1 MRCTRAHVVSKR
13 KITPQDS
20 RTSGVWDARLE
31 YVYLLRVSRF
41 DVGRRVFHSN
51 RDSEVCRRCL
61 VASSLFSS
69 FGQNIRMVS
78 LFAQCVSAYVHTRRR
93 HRAAVQS
100 KVSRGIRFFLHQVVY
115 TDYCSLFRSAVF
127 AAMVSSA
134 YARPVQTE
142 SRSPARTCP
151 FTAPDR
157 QQRLRVHAYNLR
169 CLCLYEEGRRG
180 TNSRVGSLLTSAHT
194 RPPVLCNLPFIF
206 ATFLPPC
213 TLC

>member
-1 MRCTRAHVVSKR
+1 MLVLSTFFYFE
-13 KITPQDS
+13 S
-20 RTSGVWDARLE
+20 RGLMSGVGFSKG
-31 YVYLLRVSRF
+31 YSK
-41 DVGRRVFHSN
+41 

-61 VASSLFSS
+61 VASALFSS
-69 FGQNIRMVS
+69 FDQNIRMVS
-78 LFAQCVSAYVHTRRR
+78 LFAQCVSAYVHEGDN
-93 HRAAVQS
+93 VQS
-100 KVSRGIRFFLHQVVY
+100 KVSRGIRLFLHQYVY

-142 SRSPARTCP
+142 SRYPARTCP

-157 QQRLRVHAYNLR
+157 QQRLRAHAYNLR
-169 CLCLYEEGRRG
+169 CLCLFEEGRRG

-194 RPPVLCNLPFIF
+194 RPPVLRNLPFIF
-206 ATFLPPC
+206 PPC